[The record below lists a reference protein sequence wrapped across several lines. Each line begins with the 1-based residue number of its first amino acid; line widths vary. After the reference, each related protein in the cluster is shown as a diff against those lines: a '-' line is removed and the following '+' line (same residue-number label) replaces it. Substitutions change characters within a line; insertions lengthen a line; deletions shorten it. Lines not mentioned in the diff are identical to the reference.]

1 MRQDERVAVVMP
13 SYRVRQHI
21 LNVLDR
27 VGDGVTKIYV
37 VDDKCPEQSGQF
49 VLDNCHDHRVTVL
62 FHEVNQGVGGAV
74 ITGYKRAT
82 EEGAAVIV
90 KVDGDGQMDPALI
103 PEFVQPI
110 LEGRAD
116 YTKGNRFYNPED
128 VQTMPLLRLVG
139 NGLLSFMTKLSSG
152 YWDIFDP
159 TNGFTAISA
168 RIVPHL
174 PLHKISRRYFFESDL
189 LFRIGTIRACVLDV
203 PMEAVYGTEQSNM
216 RIVQIFPEFL
226 WGNLKNFGKRLMYSY
241 FLRDFSIASLQ
252 LVFGTLFLLFGTVF
266 GTQAWIRSAVTGVT
280 ASTGTI
286 MLAALPVILGIQ
298 FLLSFIAFDAAAV
311 PRRAIHPL
319 LSVSP
324 LRTRNDTTQD
334 QPCTPQKPEN
344 DGRRSRSLGVSHEE
358 N

>member
-1 MRQDERVAVVMP
+1 MKQDEEVAVVMP
-13 SYRVRQHI
+13 CYRVRQHI
-21 LNVLDR
+21 SNVLDR
-27 VGDGVTKIYV
+27 IGDGVTKIYV

-82 EEGAAVIV
+82 AEGAAVIV

-103 PEFVQPI
+103 PKFVQPI

-128 VQTMPLLRLVG
+128 VQTMPFLRLVG
-139 NGLLSFMTKLSSG
+139 NAVLSFMTKLSSG

-168 RIVPHL
+168 RLVPHL
-174 PLHKISRRYFFESDL
+174 PLHKVSRGYFFESDL

-203 PMEAVYGTEQSNM
+203 PMAAVYGTEQSNM
-216 RIVQIFPEFL
+216 QIAQILPEFL
-226 WGNLKNFGKRLMYSY
+226 RGNLRNLGKRLIYSY

-266 GTQAWIRSAVTGVT
+266 GTQAWIRSAVTGIT
-280 ASTGTI
+280 SSTGI
-286 MLAALPVILGIQ
+286 VMLAALPVILGIQ
-298 FLLSFIAFDAAAV
+298 FLLSFIAFDFAAV
-311 PRRAIHPL
+311 PRRVIHPL
-319 LSVSP
+319 LPASP
-324 LRTRNDTTQD
+324 LRSSIDT
-334 QPCTPQKPEN
+334 PEER
-344 DGRRSRSLGVSHEE
+344 GAR
-358 N
+358 